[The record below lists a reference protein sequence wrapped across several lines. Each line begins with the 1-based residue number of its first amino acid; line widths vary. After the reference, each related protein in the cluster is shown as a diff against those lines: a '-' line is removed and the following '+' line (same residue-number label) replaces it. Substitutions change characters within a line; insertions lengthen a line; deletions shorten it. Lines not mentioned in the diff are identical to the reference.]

1 MRILPFLFPF
11 AFKKRSLADYTALIF
26 YIALSL
32 VPSLTLGLLFLGF
45 GSFWQYVSIPFL
57 GLFLYDLLAM
67 IFTTL
72 SFFDLVKVKSKPK
85 KVKASQVSEHPAPA
99 AAPQEAPKENA

>member
-1 MRILPFLFPF
+1 MRILHFLFPF

-67 IFTTL
+67 LFATL
-72 SFFDLVKVKSKPK
+72 SFFDLVKVKRKPRK
-85 KVKASQVSEHPAPA
+85 AKVNPQAENVPSATASQELPE
-99 AAPQEAPKENA
+99 QNA